1 MKFYC
6 LIFLLFLPS
15 LSFAN
20 LIDEFFSK
28 FNLNSNY
35 YIYQDKKLRW
45 QYDCVVYI
53 NMLKGGL
60 NINTVSFDKIN
71 KKVKFTFDSS
81 DHPFYKLTKV
91 IKVNSH
97 EYILYFHDK
106 EDGSNFSYDVRIGKY
121 GISFWDYH
129 DSTENS
135 ENFNDRSFILLS
147 FDGKPKINILNSCK
161 LD

>member
-71 KKVKFTFDSS
+71 NLCQKQVKCPYS
-81 DHPFYKLTKV
+81 L
-91 IKVNSH
+91 
-97 EYILYFHDK
+97 YIMELQ
-106 EDGSNFSYDVRIGKY
+106 S
-121 GISFWDYH
+121 
-129 DSTENS
+129 
-135 ENFNDRSFILLS
+135 
-147 FDGKPKINILNSCK
+147 KPLHT
-161 LD
+161 

>member
-20 LIDEFFSK
+20 LMDEFFSK

-81 DHPFYKLTKV
+81 DHSFYKLTKF
-91 IKVNSH
+91 IKNNDK
-97 EYILYFHDK
+97 YILYFCDK
-106 EDGSNFSYDVRIGKY
+106 EDGSDFSYDVRIDKD
-121 GISFWDYH
+121 GISF
-129 DSTENS
+129 
-135 ENFNDRSFILLS
+135 F
-147 FDGKPKINILNSCK
+147 
-161 LD
+161 